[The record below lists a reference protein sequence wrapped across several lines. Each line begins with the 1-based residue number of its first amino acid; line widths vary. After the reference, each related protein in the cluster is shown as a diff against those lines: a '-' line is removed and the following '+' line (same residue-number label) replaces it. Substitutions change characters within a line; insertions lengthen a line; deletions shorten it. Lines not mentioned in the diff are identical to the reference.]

1 MPFPPLVLRCSS
13 GVSKFPTEWTQFQ
26 INFMSHCEFFADLY
40 KTDVIT
46 DVMRAYNKWDS
57 QDGMDYCTAQ
67 LKGQHA
73 KLFHFAKLTRKD

>member
-1 MPFPPLVLRCSS
+1 
-13 GVSKFPTEWTQFQ
+13 
-26 INFMSHCEFFADLY
+26 
-40 KTDVIT
+40 
-46 DVMRAYNKWDS
+46 VMRAYNKWDS